1 MAIYYWVG
9 GTGTW
14 SGTGNTQFAVTS
26 GGVATLLNP
35 TNADTVNFDANSGT
49 AATITVDASAV
60 SLSTTINKSD
70 INLSLS
76 GSPTL
81 CTSTGTLTL
90 TAGTITLNS
99 FTLSTGFFTSNNS
112 NARTLA
118 FGTGNI
124 TVTGNNT
131 NIWLSQTLTN
141 LTVSGSRTV
150 NCTYSGGVGQRNI
163 FHGTT
168 AGSLATALDF
178 NISAGTDIVDM
189 RTWFR
194 NLNFTGFAG
203 SVVNNNRFVSGNL
216 TVSTGMTFTAGASSM
231 EFNGTSGIQQIT
243 TNGKTLDF
251 PLTFGGVGGTFQ
263 LQDDLTLG
271 STRTS
276 TLTSGTLDLN
286 NRTMTVESFAS
297 NNSNVR
303 AIQFGSGSTLVV
315 VGSGATAFNATNGTN
330 LTTSGTGVISMTSAS
345 AKTFVGGGRSYPTLN
360 QGGAGALTITEA
372 NTFANITNTVQP
384 ATITFPASTTTT
396 VSVFNVS
403 GTSGNLITI
412 NSSTPG
418 TRATLSD
425 ASGVNSVSFCD
436 IKDIN
441 ATGGAIWNAYVT
453 NNNVNVSNNVGWDF
467 YLPVNSIYDS
477 LRLRGYTGT
486 VTDMLLQYY
495 KANGATSNSLQDAE
509 SEFLIVKGFTFG
521 SNTDKWFA
529 YLRSLSFTGTV
540 TDMLFNYWKDPA

>member
-49 AATITVDASAV
+49 AAIVTVADTAV
-60 SLSTTINKSD
+60 SLNTTVNKSD

-81 CTSTGTLTL
+81 CTSAGTLTL

-99 FTLSTGFFTSNNS
+99 FTLSTGFFTSSNS
-112 NARTLA
+112 NARALA

-150 NCTYSGGVGQRNI
+150 NCTYSGAVGSRNI

-168 AGSLATALDF
+168 AGGSLATSLDF
-178 NISAGTDIVDM
+178 NISAGTDTVDI
-189 RTWFR
+189 RGWVR

-203 SVVNNNRFVSGNL
+203 AVTNQSRNVSGNL
-216 TVSTGMTFTAGASSM
+216 IVSTGTTFTAGGNSM

-243 TNGKTLDF
+243 TNGRTLDL
-251 PLTFGGVGGTFQ
+251 PLTFNGIGGTFQ
-263 LQDDLTLG
+263 FQDDLTIG
-271 STRTS
+271 STRTL
-276 TLTSGTLDLN
+276 TLVNGTLDLN
-286 NRTMTVESFAS
+286 GRTLTVGFFAS
-297 NNSNVR
+297 SNSNVR
-303 AIQFGSGSTLVV
+303 AIQFGSGSTLTVA
-315 VGSGATAFNATNGTN
+315 GSGATAFNATTGTN

-360 QGGAGALTITEA
+360 QGGAGALTITGA

-384 ATITFPASTTTT
+384 ATITFPASTTTI
-396 VSVFNVS
+396 VSAFGVS

-436 IKDIN
+436 IKDSN
-441 ATGGAIWNAYVT
+441 ATGGAIWNSLTSAGNTDAGNNLNWNFSVT
-453 NNNVNVSNNVGWDF
+453 PQTVTEVT
-467 YLPVNSIYDS
+467 YS
-477 LRLRGYTGT
+477 LR
-486 VTDMLLQYY
+486 
-495 KANGATSNSLQDAE
+495 
-509 SEFLIVKGFTFG
+509 
-521 SNTDKWFA
+521 
-529 YLRSLSFTGTV
+529 SFTQPRR
-540 TDMLFNYWKDPA
+540 F